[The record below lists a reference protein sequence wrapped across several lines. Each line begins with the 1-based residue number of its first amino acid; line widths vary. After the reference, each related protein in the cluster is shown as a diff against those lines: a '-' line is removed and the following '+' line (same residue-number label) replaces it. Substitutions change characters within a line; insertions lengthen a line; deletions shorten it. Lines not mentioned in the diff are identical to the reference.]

1 MKPKYRFQSLMKCL
15 SSRLVLGCFLFC
27 YFNVSAEVISGTV
40 VAVHDGDTLT
50 LKTQFEEKKIRLASI
65 DAPELNQTYGAE
77 ARDKLKGLVLGKQ
90 VQVDFSK
97 RDKYSRLV
105 GKVVLNSDDINL
117 KQVQLGAAWVYRE
130 YLKEMP
136 LKERTLYL
144 EAEAQSKA
152 AAAGLWKDA
161 DVVEP
166 WIWRKK

>member
-1 MKPKYRFQSLMKCL
+1 MRYLGKIAASCYIFFFSLH
-15 SSRLVLGCFLFC
+15 VA
-27 YFNVSAEVISGTV
+27 AEVISGKV

-65 DAPELNQTYGAE
+65 DAPELNQTYGSE
-77 ARDKLKGLVLGKQ
+77 AKDALKGLVLGKQ

-97 RDKYSRLV
+97 KDKYSRLV
-105 GKVVLNSDDINL
+105 GKVILNSDDINL

-136 LKERTLYL
+136 VKERTLYL

-152 AAAGLWKDA
+152 AAAGLWKEA